1 MKRMFWVATLL
12 GVTLFLGWSVAAQET
27 TIQPTFPQHGMGS
40 MMGKGMMGGGGQMG
54 PMGDMGSM
62 MQMMQMMQ
70 GMSQMMDTCNQ
81 MMGETAPAAPETQK

>member
-27 TIQPTFPQHGMGS
+27 TTQPTFPRHGMGL

-62 MQMMQMMQ
+62 MQMMQ
-70 GMSQMMDTCNQ
+70 GMSQMMEGCSQ
-81 MMGETAPAAPETQK
+81 MMGGTAPTAPETQK

>member
-1 MKRMFWVATLL
+1 
-12 GVTLFLGWSVAAQET
+12 
-27 TIQPTFPQHGMGS
+27 

-62 MQMMQMMQ
+62 MQMMQ

-81 MMGETAPAAPETQK
+81 MMGASPSSEPQDEK

>member
-40 MMGKGMMGGGGQMG
+40 MMGKGMMGSGQMG
-54 PMGDMGSM
+54 SIGDMGSM
-62 MQMMQMMQ
+62 MQMMQ
-70 GMSQMMDTCNQ
+70 GMTQMMEGCTQ
-81 MMGETAPAAPETQK
+81 MMGETASTAPDAQK